1 MEENREPTPPRS
13 TPGMLSGAA
22 APPLPPAP
30 PGDWAPYDQRQAD
43 APVTAGGAPPAAPQ
57 VGALGMAARLIRL
70 LLLRL
75 LAGLALFGRALRPHV
90 GWLAVLG
97 VLSVVILVQTWFL
110 VAPQL
115 FRSPT
120 GDLRVAA
127 ITPPQAVINFLEG
140 QSTYNAD
147 LMWEAFSPEFQANLM
162 QRGASKESIAAQVED
177 ERLAGRRY
185 GDVSYIGGIQLGD
198 RSRYYYVVDID
209 SPQPEQAGSFS
220 FIFTVNRDGK
230 IVGVQRE

>member
-1 MEENREPTPPRS
+1 
-13 TPGMLSGAA
+13 ML
-22 APPLPPAP
+22 
-30 PGDWAPYDQRQAD
+30 
-43 APVTAGGAPPAAPQ
+43 V
-57 VGALGMAARLIRL
+57 RLVRL
-70 LLLRL
+70 LVLRL
-75 LAGLALFGRALRPHV
+75 LAGMLGLGRALRPHA

-97 VLSVVILVQTWFL
+97 VLGGVIMVQAFLL
-110 VAPQL
+110 VAPRI
-115 FRSPT
+115 FRSDT
-120 GDLRVAA
+120 GDNRVALLS
-127 ITPPQAVINFLEG
+127 PPQAVVSFLEG

-147 LMWEAFSPEFQANLM
+147 LMWDAFSPEFQANLM
-162 QRGASKESIAAQVED
+162 QRGASKESIAAQAED

-185 GDVSYIGGIQLGD
+185 RTVSYIGGIQLGD